1 MDAIRLMTVA
11 DLEPVAAMMARAFFD
26 DPLQMWVVPKDD
38 TRLETLH
45 RVFAAETEGDD
56 PNYWYTDTARACAA
70 FWLDPEST
78 FVPATSGDNV
88 DVLAELLGDGVD
100 RLKLAMDAMVAAHPS
115 TPHFYLEGLGTDPP
129 RQGEGRASAAVRPI
143 LDVCDRDGIPAYL
156 EATKERNV
164 PFYERRGFRV
174 TGTIDVPAGGP
185 RLWTMWRDPQ
195 PAPAS
200 LP

>member
-1 MDAIRLMTVA
+1 
-11 DLEPVAAMMARAFFD
+11 
-26 DPLQMWVVPKDD
+26 
-38 TRLETLH
+38 
-45 RVFAAETEGDD
+45 
-56 PNYWYTDTARACAA
+56 
-70 FWLDPEST
+70 
-78 FVPATSGDNV
+78 
-88 DVLAELLGDGVD
+88 
-100 RLKLAMDAMVAAHPS
+100 
-115 TPHFYLEGLGTDPP
+115 LGTDPP